1 MATHTGASPAAGRK
15 DEETGAQEAEAWPR
29 RRFQRVACFEPPAV
43 DKYSKMEKG
52 AGKRDFVFFRHAI
65 TRIGLRGSGR
75 YTPTMQ
81 LLLVQPPFVQLNA
94 PYPAVHYLAAWLRT
108 KGHDVELEDHSIEL
122 YRLLFSREGLG
133 RLFDEVD
140 RRRVAGSLPPD
151 TAQEVERYL
160 SYRELYRVWIGP
172 VVEWLSGGDPAFAH
186 RLAAAAEF
194 PRGARVEA
202 FLESRG
208 GRPGPE
214 DASLLASLILEDLG
228 DLVTQVIDADF
239 GTIQYGERLGR
250 SRDDFGEVL
259 DSLESSWLMREL
271 YRPWLRRRFGARGS
285 SVPKIIMLSL
295 PFPGTLAGALSCSAE
310 TRAAFGS
317 ETTIVFGGGYVS
329 TELRGLRDPA
339 LFDFC
344 DFLCFDAG
352 YASLE
357 PIIVAKDSG
366 WPAAGT
372 LYRTMYR
379 REKRIVVA
387 GFPEGDLAASEGGCA
402 GGRSALPL
410 RIVQGI
416 DPAHAVAAAGIE
428 AQAIR
433 ESHPDYRD
441 FVPSNYLRPLDST
454 NPMHRLWSESPW
466 LKYRL
471 AQGCYWKRCSFCD
484 TELDYVRDYV
494 NADLAPLITAMDAAA
509 ERTGLRGIHFVDE
522 ALPMARLLAFGE
534 ENRRRAAD
542 GRPVFHY
549 WGNVRFDASWT
560 PERIELLAFSGLV
573 AVSGGIEV
581 ATEKGL
587 AMTDKGFD
595 LAGLV
600 RTLVAFRRAGV
611 LVHAYLIYGFPGQ
624 DEADIVESAE
634 FVRGLFAT
642 GLVDSAF
649 WHRFVLTRH
658 SRMLAEW
665 REGRR
670 PDLVPVDRGGTFAA
684 NDLEFEGEER
694 FDRYGEG
701 LDAALGAWMEGE
713 ELERP
718 AAAWLD
724 AGKGGARLK
733 VKNSAASRK
742 TRSSTNA
749 DTPAPDRDGIARV
762 EALIA
767 SAEATLDAKP
777 IPANGRAYWIGGLPI
792 LALEGNAARS
802 GPAAAASDSGSL
814 QWVFRGELLS
824 CNLGTRKRA
833 AKALSIISRLAR
845 LAEGMDLQQFVDES
859 GLKNMEIAE
868 FHNCGLTILT

>member
-1 MATHTGASPAAGRK
+1 M
-15 DEETGAQEAEAWPR
+15 
-29 RRFQRVACFEPPAV
+29 
-43 DKYSKMEKG
+43 
-52 AGKRDFVFFRHAI
+52 
-65 TRIGLRGSGR
+65 
-75 YTPTMQ
+75 
-81 LLLVQPPFVQLNA
+81 
-94 PYPAVHYLAAWLRT
+94 
-108 KGHDVELEDHSIEL
+108 ELEDHSIEL

-133 RLFDEVD
+133 RLFDEVEA
-140 RRRVAGSLPPD
+140 RGAAGLLPPGSSE
-151 TAQEVERYL
+151 QVERYL
-160 SYRELYRVWIGP
+160 SYRELYRAWIGP
-172 VVEWLSGGDPAFAH
+172 VVDWLSGSDPAFAH

-228 DLVTQVIDADF
+228 DLVTQVVDADF

-259 DSLESSWLMREL
+259 SSLESSWLMKEL
-271 YRPWLRRRFGARGS
+271 YRPWLRRRFGAFKPG
-285 SVPKIIMLSL
+285 VTKIVLISL
-295 PFPGTLAGALSCSAE
+295 PFPGTLAGALACSSEA
-310 TRAAFGS
+310 RAAFGA
-317 ETTIVFGGGYVS
+317 ETPIVFGGGYVS

-339 LFDFC
+339 FFDFC
-344 DFLCFDAG
+344 DYLCFDAG
-352 YASLE
+352 YASLK
-357 PIIVAKDSG
+357 PILAARDSG
-366 WPAAGT
+366 SSAVGS

-379 REKRIVVA
+379 HEGRVVVA
-387 GFPEGDLAASEGGCA
+387 GFSEGDLASSEEGCA
-402 GGRSALPL
+402 GAKSSLPSRL
-410 RIVQGI
+410 VQGI
-416 DPAHAVAAAGIE
+416 DPSTAVAAAQVE
-428 AQAIR
+428 ARALR
-433 ESHPDYRD
+433 ASHPDYRD
-441 FVPSNYLRPLDST
+441 FAPSRYLRPLDST

-494 NADLAPLITAMDAAA
+494 NAELSPLLAAMDAAA
-509 ERTGLRGIHFVDE
+509 ASTGLRGIHFVDE
-522 ALPMARLLAFGE
+522 ALPMGRLLAFAE
-534 ENRRRAAD
+534 ENRRRMAD

-600 RTLVAFRRAGV
+600 RTLVAFRRAGI

-665 REGRR
+665 RQGGHPELR
-670 PDLVPVDRGGTFAA
+670 PIDRGGSFAA
-684 NDLEFEGEER
+684 NDLEFEGEKV

-713 ELERP
+713 GLDRP
-718 AAAWLD
+718 ASTWLD
-724 AGKGGARLK
+724 IASGSSNRPDGKSSPSKSSMTRPLHSK
-733 VKNSAASRK
+733 PLDPAS
-742 TRSSTNA
+742 
-749 DTPAPDRDGIARV
+749 DGVARV

-767 SAEATLDAKP
+767 AAEVAFEARPLP
-777 IPANGRAYWIGGLPI
+777 QQGRAYWIAGMPRTGPEGLAGRTTRP
-792 LALEGNAARS
+792 
-802 GPAAAASDSGSL
+802 SGSQSSGL
-814 QWVFRGELLS
+814 LRWAFRGEILS
-824 CNLGTRKRA
+824 HDLG
-833 AKALSIISRLAR
+833 SRLRAEVAQSAIAR
-845 LAEGMDLQQFVDES
+845 LAALAEGMELREFAVKS
-859 GLKNMEIAE
+859 GVAAEEIAE
-868 FHNCGLTILT
+868 LRDFGLVILKQSL